1 MAYLVPCTKFASSFS
16 DAALLLGGVGT
27 EARLRHCP
35 AHVLGSRAAA
45 LGAASSVP
53 VLGGK
58 FAAGVFV
65 GHHGSCNWDKPVE
78 RLTLSDPGVLRRS

>member
-1 MAYLVPCTKFASSFS
+1 MDELRIIFIDV
-16 DAALLLGGVGT
+16 ALLLGGVGT

-35 AHVLGSRAAA
+35 AHVLCSRAAA
-45 LGAASSVP
+45 LGAAFSVP
-53 VLGGK
+53 ALSGK
-58 FAAGVFV
+58 FASAVFV